1 MVDTIIIN
9 NIRTI
14 YNHFYFYFL
23 IAAWLEKQNH
33 VLKHKRGKEHTSI
46 VEAVNVR
53 LVVVNEETERGLD
66 AVERKQQL
74 VGI

>member
-14 YNHFYFYFL
+14 YNHFYFYFYFV

-33 VLKHKRGKEHTSI
+33 VQEHKCEKEHTSI
-46 VEAVNVR
+46 GETVKVR
-53 LVVVNEETERGLD
+53 LVVVNEEMQHGLD
-66 AVERKQQL
+66 AAERKQQ
-74 VGI
+74 